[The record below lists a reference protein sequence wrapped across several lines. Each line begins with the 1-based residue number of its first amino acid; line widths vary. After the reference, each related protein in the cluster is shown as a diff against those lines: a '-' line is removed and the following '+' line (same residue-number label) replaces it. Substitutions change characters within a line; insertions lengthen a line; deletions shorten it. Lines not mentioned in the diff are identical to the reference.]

1 MAKLLGPDFIAL
13 NVRDL
18 DVAKRFYTEQLGM
31 TVADRSPPDAVV
43 FDTKPIPFALRRPV
57 IDMDAVPHLGWGV
70 ALWLA
75 CDDADS
81 LHDRLTAAD
90 VAIVAAPADGPFGR
104 FFTFRD
110 PDGYA
115 ITAHG
120 APEAEQ

>member
-1 MAKLLGPDFIAL
+1 MAKLIGPDFIAL

-18 DVAKRFYTEQLGM
+18 DASRRFYTDILGLGL
-31 TVADRSPPDAVV
+31 ADRSPPDAVV
-43 FDTKPIPFALRRPV
+43 FDSRPIPFAIRRPV
-57 IDMDAVPHLGWGV
+57 LDLDAVTHLGWGV

-75 CDDADS
+75 CDDADA
-81 LHDRLTAAD
+81 LHDRLAAAD
-90 VAIVAAPADGPFGR
+90 VPIVAAPADGPFGR

-120 APEAEQ
+120 APEARP